1 MRQNFERILGEELRC
16 LAIEMRERFNLTQ
29 REMSEQL
36 QMSES
41 SYSDIETG
49 ETICASAL
57 TETLLL
63 CMHNNPDEFL
73 NRVSER
79 FEEALQL
86 V

>member
-1 MRQNFERILGEELRC
+1 
-16 LAIEMRERFNLTQ
+16 
-29 REMSEQL
+29 MSEQL
-36 QMSES
+36 QMGEN

-57 TETLLL
+57 TGTLLL
-63 CMHNNPDEFL
+63 RMHNNPDEFL
-73 NRVSER
+73 NRISER